1 MTTRTVGAT
10 KRIDLSFTSRSSAG
24 TTAGTAVTD
33 LGGYRSMT
41 IYAALQGA
49 TGGTLDIYLQVS
61 PDGGTTWVDYA
72 HFAQLAGGAAAIYRV
87 WTVSRSAQQTSIA
100 TVGTGTSPALT
111 ANSVVGGEWTD
122 QMRVV
127 HVAGA
132 GTSSGAV
139 QTIKLF
145 LSA

>member
-1 MTTRTVGAT
+1 MTTRV
-10 KRIDLSFTSRSSAG
+10 KRVDLSFTSRASAG

-41 IYAALQGA
+41 IYAALTGA

-61 PDGGTTWVDYA
+61 PDGGATWVDYA
-72 HFAQLAGGAAAIYRV
+72 HFAQFASGATAIFRV
-87 WTVSRSAQQTSIA
+87 WNVSRAAQQTSIA

-111 ANSVVGGEWTD
+111 ANTIIGGEWTD
-122 QMRVV
+122 MMRVV

-132 GTSSGAV
+132 STSAGTAQV
-139 QTIKLF
+139 IKLF
-145 LSA
+145 LSM